1 MDVFKLKKEFDR
13 IVKEN
18 NFTQKEKLDEIM
30 KFLNQDYI
38 NIEEF
43 SKKFNLK
50 EEDSRIF
57 LEFLQKG
64 IEFKKSIQKE

>member
-30 KFLNQDYI
+30 KFLNQGYI